1 MPNLSSL
8 SALRAATLLLTLA
21 AVSALTPVALIPA
34 ALAQPSHVTVDRDAI
49 LVDGKPFVAVGA
61 AGQSRFALLKQ
72 LGATTVR
79 TYGDETG
86 FVLDEAQ
93 KNGLKVI
100 AGFWMEHPRRGF
112 SYRDLA
118 QVGPQLQRLTEFVN
132 RHKNHPALLMWGIGN
147 EVEAELKDDSDV
159 WPGLEEA
166 ARLVRRLDNN
176 HPTMA
181 VLAEAGNDKIV
192 RLRKHAPSIQVLGV
206 NSYGD
211 SLPSLPGRVRAQGWR
226 GPLIITEMGAM
237 GQWQAKRT
245 AWGAAIEPNSDEK
258 AAMLSRWFTA
268 LQPEVQG
275 QIVFYWGQKQEV
287 TPTWHSLLL
296 QGGEYSRTAEAMA
309 AAWGGNTP
317 QGNRAPR
324 ISLFRFPG
332 GNEWNKDQVMRAELA
347 AEDPD
352 GDQFGVVWQVMA
364 ESTDLKTSGDAEQ
377 APPVFPQA
385 VREPGPKGAAIAGLQ
400 PGSYRLFVTI
410 RDGKGAAATANLPFR
425 IR

>member
-1 MPNLSSL
+1 MLAFRPI
-8 SALRAATLLLTLA
+8 SALRVTAALLL
-21 AVSALTPVALIPA
+21 
-34 ALAQPSHVTVDRDAI
+34 ALASMPALLSATDAVAQPVQVTVDRDAI
-49 LVDGKPFVAVGA
+49 LVNGKPFVAVGA
-61 AGQSRFALLKQ
+61 AGQSRFGLLKQ

-93 KNGLKVI
+93 KVGLKVI

-118 QVGPQLQRLTEFVN
+118 QVGPQLQRLTEFVS

-159 WPGLEEA
+159 WPGIEEA
-166 ARLVRRLDNN
+166 ARLVRRLDPH

-181 VLAEAGNDKIV
+181 ILAEVGGDKV
-192 RLRKHAPSIQVLGV
+192 TRLRKHAPSIQVLGV

-226 GPLIITEMGAM
+226 GPLIITEMGPM

-324 ISLFRFPG
+324 ISLFRFPQG
-332 GNEWNKDQVMRAELA
+332 DEWNKDQVVRAELA

-352 GDQFGVVWQVMA
+352 GDQFGAVWQVMA

-377 APPVFPQA
+377 VPPVFPQA
-385 VREPGPKGAAIAGLQ
+385 VREPGPKGAAISGLQ
-400 PGSYRLFVTI
+400 PGNYRLFVTV

-425 IR
+425 VK